1 MFPLIDHVR
10 RISGADVV
18 TEFVIL
24 MTTEHGERPFYF
36 FLRRSDAEREI
47 ARLRRE
53 FPDRH
58 PRLSVQMRL
67 SA

>member
-10 RISGADVV
+10 QISGASIVS
-18 TEFVIL
+18 EFIIT
-24 MTTEHGERPFYF
+24 MTTDTGERPFYF

-53 FPDRH
+53 FPHRH

-67 SA
+67 KG